1 MKQFFYPESIAIFG
15 VSDKPSNFGRIIV
28 ENLVRFG
35 FQGRIYPIGRGEG
48 TVGGGLPLL
57 RSLDDVNG
65 SPELAAMLIPAA
77 QIPGSLDACGRKG
90 VRHVIIESGGFS
102 EFADERRNLEEEI
115 LRIARTWN
123 IKVLGPNCFG
133 ATNLENGL
141 VLPFFIVEPRYMK
154 KGAVAMVSQ
163 SGGLLYD
170 TLMLSSCENL
180 GLSKVVSI
188 GNKLMLNEN
197 DLLEYLISDN
207 ATSTIGLYLENFS
220 DGRRTMELAAS
231 TDKPVVVLKA
241 NRSPAGERIALFHT
255 TALAG
260 DDEVVEA
267 ALRQTGIVRVR
278 NLSEMIE
285 SFKIFNLPPLKGP
298 RLALITRSGGHGVVS
313 ADAATREGLELAA
326 FSRRFYEQIEEKK
339 KGVIR
344 ATNPLDV
351 GDVYDLRLYADILEL
366 ALQEP
371 DVDGVVFI
379 ATFSS
384 ENERMHMQELIRRA
398 AKIAPLYDKPTVLCM
413 MSNREQWFAMR
424 LTADFPVF
432 GDVDTAIGALGRSFR
447 YFRNLPKRKLQKPDG
462 LLHYASRSTASQI
475 TPAEAPVMMS
485 ADETFRLLARYGLPV
500 ADYAVVRTLEEAL
513 DAAGRVGYPVAL
525 KMACGLHKTEKG
537 GVRLDL
543 RDAEAVH
550 NGFSSMKAE
559 EYIVQ
564 KMAPA
569 GQEVILGVKRDAE
582 FGPVLLFGLGGI
594 FVELMRETVIRLL
607 PVDER
612 VAREMVGES
621 KAGVL
626 LGGFR
631 GRPAAD
637 RESLIRCIVA
647 LSRLVEDHPE
657 ITNLDINPLIV
668 LEDGKSC
675 VAVDAKVGI

>member
-15 VSDKPSNFGRIIV
+15 VSDKPSNIGRVIV

-35 FQGRIYPIGRGEG
+35 FQGHIYPIGRGQG
-48 TVGGGLPLL
+48 TVGGLDIL
-57 RSLDDVNG
+57 RSLDDVSG

-77 QIPGSLDACGRKG
+77 QIPGALDACGHKG
-90 VRHVIIESGGFS
+90 IRHVIIESGGFS
-102 EFADERRNLEEEI
+102 EFASERRNLEEEV

-141 VLPFFIVEPRYMK
+141 VLPFFIVEPRYMRN
-154 KGAVAMVSQ
+154 GAIAVVSQ

-170 TLMLSSCENL
+170 TLMLASCENL
-180 GLSKVVSI
+180 GLGKVVSI

-197 DLLEYLISDN
+197 DLLEYLISDS

-220 DGRRTMELAAS
+220 DGRRTMELAVS
-231 TDKPVVVLKA
+231 TDKPVIVLKA
-241 NRSPAGERIALFHT
+241 NRSPAGEKIARFHT

-260 DDEVVEA
+260 DDEVVDA
-267 ALRQTGIVRVR
+267 ALRQAGMVRVR

-326 FSRRFYEQIEEKK
+326 FSRRFYERIEEMK

-344 ATNPLDV
+344 ATNPLDI
-351 GDVYDLRLYADILEL
+351 GDVYDLRLYADILES

-371 DVDGVVFI
+371 DIDGVVFI

-384 ENERMHMQELIRRA
+384 ESERMHMQELIRRA
-398 AKIAPLYDKPTVLCM
+398 AATSPLYGKPAVLCM
-413 MSNREQWFAMR
+413 LSNREQWFAMR

-432 GDVDTAIGALGRSFR
+432 GDVDTAVSALGRSFR
-447 YFRNLPKRKLQKPDG
+447 YFRNLPKRKLQKPDA
-462 LLHYASRSTASQI
+462 LLRYASQSPVPQI
-475 TPAEAPVMMS
+475 RPAEAPGMMS
-485 ADETFRLLARYGLPV
+485 TDNTFRLLARYGLPV
-500 ADYAVVRTLEEAL
+500 ADYAIVRTLEDAL
-513 DAAGRVGYPVAL
+513 TAAGRIGYPVAL
-525 KMACGLHKTEKG
+525 KMAYGLHKTEKG
-537 GVRLDL
+537 GVRLGL
-543 RDAEAVH
+543 RDAEAVR

-569 GQEVILGVKRDAE
+569 GQEVILGMKRDAE
-582 FGPVLLFGLGGI
+582 FGPVFLFGLGGI

-612 VAREMVGES
+612 AAREMVDES
-621 KAGVL
+621 KAGLL

-631 GRPAAD
+631 GRPPAG

-647 LSRLVEDHPE
+647 LSRLVGEHPE

-668 LEDGKSC
+668 LEDGNGC